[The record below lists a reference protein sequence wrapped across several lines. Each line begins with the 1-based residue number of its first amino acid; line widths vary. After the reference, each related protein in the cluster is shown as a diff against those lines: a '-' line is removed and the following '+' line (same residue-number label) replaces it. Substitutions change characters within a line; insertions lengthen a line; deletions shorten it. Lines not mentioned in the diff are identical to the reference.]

1 MLNILTKF
9 IFLCVL
15 SLSLNA
21 NNHTTL
27 LIPQKNA
34 TNVKSDVQIQIT
46 FNNPIV
52 SSSLTSN
59 TIQLETDNKNIAGV
73 ISIKDKNTL
82 LFIPNENLKTEIYS
96 LHVKSLK
103 LINPEPIKPKTWF
116 QKIIFKICSL
126 FYSDVKKCKLY
137 NFLFGNND
145 IITTSI
151 NYSFS
156 VNDNIVFI
164 KTLSLETIQTELKE
178 NTQAALIIQAAYS
191 DDTIKYITK
200 NIQWIIQ
207 DNSIVTINNT
217 TLETLKEGTTTIQAK
232 IDNTTSNKLSITVY
246 KDINGYKLP
255 PEPDETLNNSTLL
268 GIDSNNNG
276 VRDDVERK
284 IYFKYKKPVI
294 QAFMMQS
301 AKSYTKIL
309 DNPVGVAESG
319 EEQKDAWNESSC
331 SGYLDMA
338 KKIKIPR
345 LEGVK
350 FLNNSYMNTKERI
363 KAYIEFNQAMSGG
376 SYEIPMHDKDLK
388 EENCDFNVEE
398 MLELGK

>member
-9 IFLCVL
+9 IILCSL
-15 SLSLNA
+15 SLSVYA

-27 LIPQKNA
+27 LVPKKDA

-59 TIQLETDNKNIAGV
+59 TVQLGTDNKNIDGV

-82 LFIPNENLKTEIYS
+82 LFTPNENLKIGIYS

-103 LINPEPIKPKTWF
+103 LINPKPIKLNNWF
-116 QKIIFKICSL
+116 KKFILKICSF

-164 KTLSLETIQTELKE
+164 KFISLETIQTELKE

-232 IDNTTSNKLSITVY
+232 IDNTTSNKLRITVY
-246 KDINGYKLP
+246 KDVNGYKLP

-276 VRDDVERK
+276 VRDDVEIYVIKKYAKADYPK
-284 IYFKYKKPVI
+284 IKTGIAMQWGATAQQVI
-294 QAFMMQS
+294 QNPETAYEDKKYMLINR
-301 AKSYTKIL
+301 ANNCESY
-309 DNPVGVAESG
+309 AYY
-319 EEQKDAWNESSC
+319 QK
-331 SGYLDMA
+331 L
-338 KKIKIPR
+338 KKIGHYSID
-345 LEGVK
+345 
-350 FLNNSYMNTKERI
+350 NNIFNDEYVDKVFNTKERI
-363 KAYIEFNQAMSGG
+363 KGILSF
-376 SYEIPMHDKDLK
+376 
-388 EENCDFNVEE
+388 
-398 MLELGK
+398 

>member
-1 MLNILTKF
+1 MLNIITKLM
-9 IFLCVL
+9 FLCML
-15 SLSLNA
+15 SLTLNA

-27 LIPQKNA
+27 LIPQKDA

-46 FNNPIV
+46 FNNPIII
-52 SSSLTSN
+52 SSTNEN
-59 TIQLETDNKNIAGV
+59 TIKLTTGNKNLKGKL
-73 ISIKDKNTL
+73 SIKDKNTL
-82 LFIPNENLKTEIYS
+82 LFTPNENLKTGIYS

-103 LINPEPIKPKTWF
+103 LKNPKPIKLNNWF
-116 QKIIFKICSL
+116 QKFILKICS
-126 FYSDVKKCKLY
+126 FFNRDVKKCKLY
-137 NFLFGNND
+137 NFFFGNND

-164 KTLSLETIQTELKE
+164 KFISLETIETELKE

-232 IDNTTSNKLSITVY
+232 IDNTTSNKLRITVY
-246 KDINGYKLP
+246 KDINGYILP

-276 VRDDVERK
+276 VRDDVERW
-284 IYFKYKKPVI
+284 IYKTYKDKHPIYIDIAMQAGRAYKQVLETPERAVEIHETVVNAPLYCAWYYQNDSEEFGDPLLVDERIDAPVKSKY
-294 QAFMMQS
+294 F
-301 AKSYTKIL
+301 
-309 DNPVGVAESG
+309 
-319 EEQKDAWNESSC
+319 
-331 SGYLDMA
+331 
-338 KKIKIPR
+338 
-345 LEGVK
+345 
-350 FLNNSYMNTKERI
+350 NTKERN
-363 KAYIEFNQAMSGG
+363 AVYWEYDTLLSGG
-376 SYEIPMHDKDLK
+376 SYPLPKAQERKSF
-388 EENCDFNVEE
+388 CDFNTS
-398 MLELGK
+398 KYDK

>member
-9 IFLCVL
+9 IILCSL
-15 SLSLNA
+15 SLSVYA

-27 LIPQKNA
+27 LVPKKDA

-59 TIQLETDNKNIAGV
+59 TVQLGTDNKNIDGV

-82 LFIPNENLKTEIYS
+82 LFTPNENLKIGIYS

-103 LINPEPIKPKTWF
+103 LINPKPIKLNNWF
-116 QKIIFKICSL
+116 KKFILKICSF

-164 KTLSLETIQTELKE
+164 KFISLETIQTELKE

-232 IDNTTSNKLSITVY
+232 IDNTTSNKLRITVY
-246 KDINGYKLP
+246 KDVNGYKLP

-284 IYFKYKKPVI
+284 IINKYKAEPIKVEVQMADALI
-294 QAFMMQS
+294 QQE
-301 AKSYTKIL
+301 TL
-309 DNPVGVAESG
+309 DNPIGNAIEI
-319 EEQKDAWNESSC
+319 QKKNSRITDC
-331 SGYLDMA
+331 VIYLLHQN
-338 KKIKIPR
+338 IEFTNR
-345 LEGVK
+345 VK
-350 FLNNSYMNTKERI
+350 FIENTTYNTKQRV
-363 KAYIEFNQAMSGG
+363 KAYLQYNQALSGG
-376 SYEIPMHDKDLK
+376 VYGGPRSNY
-388 EENCDFNVEE
+388 NAQACDFDVEQ
-398 MLELGK
+398 MLEDRK